1 MKVSKPF
8 LSAILVVII
17 ACVLVGAAIMLLRSA
32 LVVRNDWN
40 GVHPFQTSTPT
51 LTLFPEQGWWTSMPT
66 APSLGIL
73 PTSTATS
80 ISSPKS
86 TSSPQVATTR
96 QPSSTPIHQ
105 P

>member
-32 LVVRNDWN
+32 LVVRDDWN
-40 GVHPFQTSTPT
+40 GVHPFQPSTST
-51 LTLFPEQGWWTSMPT
+51 LTLFPDQGWWTSIPT
-66 APSLGIL
+66 APGLGIL
-73 PTSTATS
+73 KTPSVTSASSTKGIPTH
-80 ISSPKS
+80 
-86 TSSPQVATTR
+86 
-96 QPSSTPIHQ
+96 QPSSTPTHK

>member
-8 LSAILVVII
+8 LSAVLVVII

-32 LVVRNDWN
+32 LVVREDWN

-51 LTLFPEQGWWTSMPT
+51 LTLFPDQGWWISIPT
-66 APSLGIL
+66 APGLGVL
-73 PTSTATS
+73 PTPSPTS
-80 ISSPKS
+80 ASSPKKAP
-86 TSSPQVATTR
+86 TH

-105 P
+105 L

>member
-8 LSAILVVII
+8 LSAVLVVII

-32 LVVRNDWN
+32 LVVRDDWN

-51 LTLFPEQGWWTSMPT
+51 LTLFPDQGWWTSIPT
-66 APSLGIL
+66 APGLGIL
-73 PTSTATS
+73 PTPTAQHLGPERVHRQRRW
-80 ISSPKS
+80 SP
-86 TSSPQVATTR
+86 TR

>member
-8 LSAILVVII
+8 LSVILVVII

-32 LVVRNDWN
+32 LVVREDWN
-40 GVHPFQTSTPT
+40 GVHPFQTSTAT

-66 APSLGIL
+66 APGLGII
-73 PTSTATS
+73 PTPSVTSASSTKGT
-80 ISSPKS
+80 P
-86 TSSPQVATTR
+86 TR

>member
-8 LSAILVVII
+8 LSAVLVVII

-32 LVVRNDWN
+32 LVVREDWN
-40 GVHPFQTSTPT
+40 GVHPFQTSTAT
-51 LTLFPEQGWWTSMPT
+51 LTLFPIQGWWTSITTPPGLGVLPSPT
-66 APSLGIL
+66 A
-73 PTSTATS
+73 TR
-80 ISSPKS
+80 ISSLKS
-86 TSSPQVATTR
+86 TLSPQGAPTH

>member
-32 LVVRNDWN
+32 LVVRDDWN
-40 GVHPFQTSTPT
+40 GVHPFQTSTAT
-51 LTLFPEQGWWTSMPT
+51 LTLFPDQGWWTSMPT
-66 APSLGIL
+66 ALGLGVLPTPS
-73 PTSTATS
+73 PTSTF
-80 ISSPKS
+80 S
-86 TSSPQVATTR
+86 TKRAPTPQS
-96 QPSSTPIHQ
+96 SSTPIHQ

>member
-32 LVVRNDWN
+32 LVVRDDWN
-40 GVHPFQTSTPT
+40 GAHPFQTSTPT
-51 LTLFPEQGWWTSMPT
+51 LTLFPEQGWWTSIPT
-66 APSLGIL
+66 APGLGVL
-73 PTSTATS
+73 PIPSITSA
-80 ISSPKS
+80 SSTKW
-86 TSSPQVATTR
+86 SPTR

>member
-32 LVVRNDWN
+32 LVVRDDWN
-40 GVHPFQTSTPT
+40 DVHPFQTSTPT
-51 LTLFPEQGWWTSMPT
+51 LTLFPEQGWWTSIPT
-66 APSLGIL
+66 APGLGVTKA
-73 PTSTATS
+73 PSETSA
-80 ISSPKS
+80 SSPKRAP
-86 TSSPQVATTR
+86 TH

>member
-32 LVVRNDWN
+32 IVVREDWN
-40 GVHPFQTSTPT
+40 GMHPFQTSTPT
-51 LTLFPEQGWWTSMPT
+51 QTLFPDQGWWTSIPT
-66 APSLGIL
+66 APGLGVHTT
-73 PTSTATS
+73 PSVS
-80 ISSPKS
+80 R
-86 TSSPQVATTR
+86 TSSLKKAPTL
-96 QPSSTPIHQ
+96 QPSTTPIHQ

>member
-32 LVVRNDWN
+32 IVVREDWN
-40 GVHPFQTSTPT
+40 GVHPFQTSTAT

-66 APSLGIL
+66 APGLGIL
-73 PTSTATS
+73 PTPSVTRIA
-80 ISSPKS
+80 SPKS
-86 TSSPQVATTR
+86 TSSPQGTPNH

>member
-32 LVVRNDWN
+32 IVVRDDWN

-66 APSLGIL
+66 APGLGVL
-73 PTSTATS
+73 PTPSVT
-80 ISSPKS
+80 S
-86 TSSPQVATTR
+86 TSSTKMAPTR